1 MFIGLN
7 RKNKIMKKTAYI
19 APAIKTRIINIESV
33 LVSAS
38 KGVTSNIDI
47 DYGGE
52 DEDGTRDPA
61 AKDEDIY
68 WDSSIDE

>member
-1 MFIGLN
+1 
-7 RKNKIMKKTAYI
+7 MKKTAYI

-38 KGVTSNIDI
+38 KGVTSDIGI

-52 DEDGTRDPA
+52 DDGTHDPS
-61 AKDEDIY
+61 AKDYDFF
-68 WDSSIDE
+68 WDSPIDE

>member
-7 RKNKIMKKTAYI
+7 NKNKIMKKTAYI

-38 KGVTSNIDI
+38 KGVSSDIGI

-52 DEDGTRDPA
+52 DDGTHDPS
-61 AKDEDIY
+61 AKDDDFF
-68 WDSSIDE
+68 WDSPIDE

>member
-7 RKNKIMKKTAYI
+7 KKNKIMKKTAYI
-19 APAIKTRIINIESV
+19 APAIKTRIIYIESA
-33 LVSAS
+33 LASAS
-38 KGVTSNIDI
+38 NGTTSDNGIG
-47 DYGGE
+47 YGGV

-68 WDSSIDE
+68 WDSPIDE

>member
-19 APAIKTRIINIESV
+19 APTIKTRIIYIESV
-33 LVSAS
+33 LASAS
-38 KGVTSNIDI
+38 KGVKSNNGI

-52 DEDGTRDPA
+52 DDGTHDPS
-61 AKDEDIY
+61 AKDDDFF
-68 WDSSIDE
+68 WDSPIDE

>member
-1 MFIGLN
+1 
-7 RKNKIMKKTAYI
+7 MKKTAYI

-33 LVSAS
+33 LLSAS
-38 KGVTSNIDI
+38 NGVKSNTGIGF
-47 DYGGE
+47 GGE

-68 WDSSIDE
+68 WDSPIDE

>member
-7 RKNKIMKKTAYI
+7 KKNKNMKKTAYI

-38 KGVTSNIDI
+38 KGVTSDIDL
-47 DYGGE
+47 DYGGV
-52 DEDGTRDPA
+52 DEDGTHEPS
-61 AKDEDIY
+61 AKDDDFF
-68 WDSSIDE
+68 WDSPIDE

>member
-7 RKNKIMKKTAYI
+7 KKNKIMKKTAYI

-38 KGVTSNIDI
+38 NGVTSNIGDGF
-47 DYGGE
+47 GGV
-52 DEDGTRDPA
+52 DDGTHDPA
-61 AKDEDIY
+61 AKDDDFF
-68 WDSSIDE
+68 WDSTIDE

>member
-7 RKNKIMKKTAYI
+7 KKNKIMKKTAYI
-19 APAIKTRIINIESV
+19 APAIKTRIIYIESA

-47 DYGGE
+47 DYGGV
-52 DEDGTRDPA
+52 DEDGTHDPA

-68 WDSSIDE
+68 GDSPIDE

>member
-1 MFIGLN
+1 
-7 RKNKIMKKTAYI
+7 MKKTAYI

-38 KGVTSNIDI
+38 KGTISDNGIG
-47 DYGGE
+47 YGGV